1 MLFAKII
8 KKVVRVKTK
17 DKSFFTIPF
26 VFSHLPLAKEKHKKL
41 PRFLGEAIVLHS
53 KNNLYYFFAINSCT

>member
-1 MLFAKII
+1 M
-8 KKVVRVKTK
+8 KV
-17 DKSFFTIPF
+17 FFTIPF

-41 PRFLGEAIVLHS
+41 LRFLEEAIVLRS